1 MTIAIYIA
9 MEFIAQANQVMVTI
23 AIDITMEFI
32 ARTNQVKVIIA
43 IGIAVGSL
51 DDLIKQ

>member
-1 MTIAIYIA
+1 